1 MKFSYFP
8 GCSLKGLGRAYE
20 ESLLP
25 VMQHLGV
32 ELQELDDW
40 NCCGATAYMA
50 VDEAKACVLAARNL
64 ALAEKSG
71 IAQMLA
77 PCAAC
82 YLVLN
87 KTKHYMHDYPAM
99 KKTVDHALS
108 VVGLRYSADMPVRH
122 PLDVLLNDVG
132 LEAIQQR
139 VVHPLKGLKVATYY
153 GCQIVRPYSTFDDQ
167 YNPTAM
173 DRMIEALGA
182 TVVRYPLKTKCCGGS
197 LTGTVPKAGIRMVYI
212 LLNEA
217 RKRGADCLA
226 TVCPLCQ
233 FNLDAYHA
241 QVKSEY
247 GPVIVPTVY
256 FTQLMG
262 LAFGLPEE
270 RLGFKRAA
278 VPFKWRPT
286 TPAAPEPT
294 AVHAPAHA

>member
-25 VMQHLGV
+25 VLKHLGV
-32 ELQELDDW
+32 ELEELEDW

-64 ALAEKSG
+64 ALTEKSG
-71 IAQMLA
+71 HQQLLA

-87 KTKHYMHDYPAM
+87 KTQHYVHDFPAM
-99 KKTVDHALS
+99 KETVDRALAAVDLKLS
-108 VVGLRYSADMPVRH
+108 GTIPVRH
-122 PLDVLLNDVG
+122 PLDMLLNDVG
-132 LEAIQQR
+132 LEAIRQKVAR
-139 VVHPLKGLKVATYY
+139 PLSGLKVAPYY
-153 GCQIVRPYSTFDDQ
+153 GCQLVRPYATFDDQ
-167 YNPTAM
+167 YNPTTM
-173 DRMIEALGA
+173 DRLLEALGA
-182 TVVRYPLKTKCCGGS
+182 TVIRYPLKTKCCGGS
-197 LTGTVPKAGIRMVYI
+197 LTGTVPEAGTRMVYI

-233 FNLDAYHA
+233 FNLDAYHFELTR
-241 QVKSEY
+241 QY
-247 GPVIVPTVY
+247 GPVLLPTVY

-262 LAFGLPEE
+262 LAFGLPEKE
-270 RLGFKRAA
+270 LGLHRAA
-278 VPFKWRPT
+278 IPFRWRPA
-286 TPAAPEPT
+286 PEKEPQKQAAP
-294 AVHAPAHA
+294 V